1 MARKP
6 ARLGY
11 QDVQRVVRAYQCVGV
26 SVRVVYLPDG
36 RTVFEPV
43 NVKDSVGA
51 DVGGEVMEAA
61 V

>member
-6 ARLGY
+6 SRIGY
-11 QDVQRVVRAYQCVGV
+11 QDVLRVVSAYSKAGIT
-26 SVRVVYLPDG
+26 VRTVYLPDG

-51 DVGGEVMEAA
+51 DCGGEVMEAA